1 MHSIGDVLQNLRP
14 LEAQQEGNKM
24 AVNGASHVQIR
35 ETGNSYLALSE
46 TYYRQGATIRQAVQ
60 AAIEETDKMGR
71 YLWMAVTPDKQEDN

>member
-14 LEAQQEGNKM
+14 LEAQQEDNKM

-46 TYYRQGATIRQAVQ
+46 TYYRQVRGKA
-60 AAIEETDKMGR
+60 K
-71 YLWMAVTPDKQEDN
+71 K